1 MEEKQNKT
9 TRKDF
14 LKKLTGYTI
23 LGGVIGHTWMY
34 VRSTVPNVL
43 YEPLRRFKIGSPDKY
58 TDGITYLAEE
68 RLYIIKEKNEYE
80 CVSAVCTHLGCTVN
94 VHQLGSS
101 KEITLPDG
109 KKLKQKWEYHCPCHG
124 SKYRGDGT
132 IYTGPAPE
140 NLPRFTL
147 SVSPDNQLVV
157 DRNKKVKKDFRL
169 KV

>member
-1 MEEKQNKT
+1 MEKKEIKT
-9 TRKDF
+9 SRKDF
-14 LKKLTGYTI
+14 LKKITGYTLAAGM
-23 LGGVIGHTWMY
+23 LGQTWMMM
-34 VRSTVPNVL
+34 RSTVPNVL
-43 YEPLRRFKIGSPDKY
+43 YEPLRRFKIGSPEKY
-58 TDGITYLAEE
+58 SEGITYLAEE
-68 RLYIIKEKNEYE
+68 RLFVIKDKSEFH

-94 VHQLGSS
+94 ISQLGST
-101 KEITLPDG
+101 KEVTLPDG
-109 KKLKQKWEYHCPCHG
+109 SLLKQKWEYHCPCHG

-157 DRNKKVKKDFRL
+157 DKNKKAKYNFRL